1 MPSSTAAMQVAVNVM
16 ANAST
21 TPDRFAR
28 SDRFARCMS
37 FLSVNIAAPPPIA

>member
-1 MPSSTAAMQVAVNVM
+1 MQATVNVM

-28 SDRFARCMS
+28 SDRFSRCMS
-37 FLSVNIAAPPPIA
+37 FLSVHIAGPATDRVRKLPSA